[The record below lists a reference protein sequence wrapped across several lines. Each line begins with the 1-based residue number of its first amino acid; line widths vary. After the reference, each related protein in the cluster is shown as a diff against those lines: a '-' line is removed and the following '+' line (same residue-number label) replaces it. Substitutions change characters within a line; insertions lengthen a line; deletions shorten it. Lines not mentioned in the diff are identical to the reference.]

1 MIFAIKICWKP
12 AVVISISIL
21 LNLSLSVRYALHDSF
36 FFYSLNC
43 SHPPTGLLQEFCPS
57 KLIYNVTLKQGEA
70 LVDCCFNK
78 WLVSYFTTVVISLT
92 REISR

>member
-1 MIFAIKICWKP
+1 MHFMT
-12 AVVISISIL
+12 
-21 LNLSLSVRYALHDSF
+21 

-43 SHPPTGLLQEFCPS
+43 SPPTVLLQDFCPS

-78 WLVSYFTTVVISLT
+78 WLVSYFTTMVITLT
-92 REISR
+92 REISDSRPMTS